1 MYETSRQSQDTL
13 LPLDQVAVMA
23 KVDLAT
29 VQAAVR
35 DRKLVAQQKQGQ
47 WLATVADVR
56 RWLSRR

>member
-13 LPLDQVAVMA
+13 LSLDKVAVMA
-23 KVDLAT
+23 KVDLDT

-35 DRKLVAQQKQGQ
+35 DLKLVAQQKQGE

-56 RWLSRR
+56 KWLARR

>member
-1 MYETSRQSQDTL
+1 MYQTSRQSQDTL
-13 LPLDQVAVMA
+13 LPLDEVAVMA

-56 RWLSRR
+56 RWLGRR

>member
-13 LPLDQVAVMA
+13 LPLDKVAVMA
-23 KVDLAT
+23 KVDLGT

-35 DRKLVAQQKQGQ
+35 DRKLVAQQRQGQ

-56 RWLSRR
+56 KWLARR